1 MSQDSMSP
9 DLIQMLKDR
18 MLQTKVSHDQV
29 VETQKHLGG
38 EIFTPTQHVKKSR
51 APGAS
56 VLCHKPNYELLL
68 KELVHMLKAKKAV
81 INKQIDIFTVGLT
94 VLHDLLLQMTQFG
107 LKLSTDAIIEY
118 LLANHASLLPL
129 EKDWQ
134 DMLNEKLHQF
144 ENIKGSDKKSV
155 SFQEEAKPIIDQI
168 QILFLSHGTEKINI
182 GDILLLS
189 LIIFQE
195 MFHQISAVH
204 PNAPL
209 NHQSFTNFLNRIPGN
224 LEKSVTEK

>member
-1 MSQDSMSP
+1 MSQDNMSQ

-38 EIFTPTQHVKKSR
+38 EIFTPTKQVKKSR

-56 VLCHKPNYELLL
+56 VLCNKQNYELLL
-68 KELVHMLKAKKAV
+68 KELVHLLRARKAV

-94 VLHDLLLQMTQFG
+94 VLHGLLLQMTHFG

-129 EKDWQ
+129 EKEWQ
-134 DMLNEKLHQF
+134 DTLNEKLHQF
-144 ENIKGSDKKSV
+144 ESIKGSDKKSV
-155 SFQEEAKPIIDQI
+155 SFQEEAKPIVDQI
-168 QILFLSHGTEKINI
+168 QILFLTHGTEKINI

-189 LIIFQE
+189 LVVFQE
-195 MFHQISAVH
+195 MFQQITVIH

-224 LEKSVTEK
+224 LEKSVTE